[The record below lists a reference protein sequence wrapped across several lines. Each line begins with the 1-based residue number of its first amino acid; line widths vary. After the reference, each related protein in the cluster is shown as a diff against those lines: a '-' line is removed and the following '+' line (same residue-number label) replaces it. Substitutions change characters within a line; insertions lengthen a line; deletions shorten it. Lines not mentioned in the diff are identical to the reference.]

1 MLRASLALS
10 LALWLAPSTAFVRP
24 LPLLVPGTARYSTPR
39 TVVARAAPL
48 RASGAWFFD
57 AERSKAVAERAGAD
71 GASRVGA
78 VGLSVIGG
86 CLLVSSVFRTVFTT
100 LVPLGSALLWQRL
113 ALALGLTLLMW
124 AVVLGPPILGLC
136 LMRRGL
142 WRPWP
147 SAPVQRC
154 VQERKTAHHKGLL
167 RPLPPAPPPAQHHTP
182 ATAQASSCTGPMTG
196 HPMTGRHF
204 PVSLG
209 AACC

>member
-48 RASGAWFFD
+48 RASVAWFFD
-57 AERSKAVAERAGAD
+57 AERSKAVAERVGAD
-71 GASRVGA
+71 GASQVGA
-78 VGLSVIGG
+78 VGLSVGACVVGG
-86 CLLVSSVFRTVFTT
+86 CLLLSSVFRTVFTT

-124 AVVLGPPILGLC
+124 AVVLAPPILVL
-136 LMRRGL
+136 RF